1 MSSGFFV
8 AKWRTKIISYDTI
21 SLYSECHVK
30 ERTKT
35 LGMAAVS
42 LVFSVVLTA
51 MTYEALT
58 TGQVDFYDTQTLTL
72 RAEHPYWFF
81 FYVGLTAS
89 ARRCF
94 LPRRSRIGRNG
105 GSSRVGH

>member
-8 AKWRTKIISYDTI
+8 TKSRTRSSHAIRY
-21 SLYSECHVK
+21 LYSCSECHVK

-58 TGQVDFYDTQTLTL
+58 TGQVDFFDTQTLTL
-72 RAEHPYWFF
+72 RDEHPIWFYGYLG
-81 FYVGLTAS
+81 FYVICAAL
-89 ARRCF
+89 F
-94 LPRRSRIGRNG
+94 LAALIAYLQKWRQQ
-105 GSSRVGH
+105 

>member
-1 MSSGFFV
+1 M
-8 AKWRTKIISYDTI
+8 
-21 SLYSECHVK
+21 K

-58 TGQVDFYDTQTLTL
+58 TGQVDSYDSQTLTL
-72 RAEHPYWFF
+72 RAEHPYWFYG
-81 FYVGLTAS
+81 YVGLFSICAALFLVATIAFWQKW
-89 ARRCF
+89 RRE
-94 LPRRSRIGRNG
+94 ID
-105 GSSRVGH
+105 

>member
-1 MSSGFFV
+1 MSSDFFV
-8 AKWRTKIISYDTI
+8 AKWRTKIISYDTK

-35 LGMAAVS
+35 LGMTAVS
-42 LVFSVVLTA
+42 LVFSIVLTA

-72 RAEHPYWFF
+72 RDQHPYWFF
-81 FYVGLTAS
+81 FYVGVYRICAAL
-89 ARRCF
+89 F
-94 LPRRSRIGRNG
+94 LAAAIAYWQKWRQQ
-105 GSSRVGH
+105 